1 MILTTIAY
9 LKKDGQTLL
18 LHRIKKKK
26 DINEGKWIGVGGKLE
41 PGESPDECVKREILE
56 ETGYTVHSVRCH
68 GYVTFPGLYYGED
81 EGMFVYSCH
90 DFEGTLIEC
99 DEGVLKWVDDDLIPD
114 YPQWPADYHF
124 LRWMED
130 DHYHH
135 AKVTYRN
142 DELVEYKE
150 EIY

>member
-9 LKKDGQTLL
+9 LKKDGKTLL

-56 ETGYTVHSVRCH
+56 ETGYTVHSIRCH
-68 GYVTFPGLYYGED
+68 GYVTFPSLYYGED

-90 DFEGTLIEC
+90 DFEGTLKDC
-99 DEGVLKWVDDDLIPD
+99 DEGVLEWVEMI
-114 YPQWPADYHF
+114 
-124 LRWMED
+124 
-130 DHYHH
+130 
-135 AKVTYRN
+135 
-142 DELVEYKE
+142 
-150 EIY
+150 